1 MTATH
6 PTMEREISPRAES
19 LQAFIDQAVEK
30 LRRTGARGEVSP
42 DGLLFF
48 GSWNDSIPRLLIRDP
63 ILKPIEVRLWS
74 VMRTLVEPAG
84 PAAMPDYD
92 TLVAYCNVGSRS
104 TVSHALL
111 ILRITRWISLCARVR
126 DASGRYAGNVY
137 ALHDEPTT
145 LGDAMHL
152 DAGYVAFLR
161 EMTGH
166 RNVRVRRVA
175 QSVLDTIEEAIEEGQ
190 DVTRDTGLHVRVY
203 QRVSFF
209 GCVNDPVAGSGDAP
223 LAVSR
228 PHRAALKQRVQ
239 KMDSDRVQKTDS
251 VNPVQKMYSGN
262 ESEEKQSLK
271 DEVSKVYSV
280 SCSSSNNKKTTT
292 TKDDAPTLIWP
303 KRLSSGEQ
311 ALVCGYFTG
320 LDSALAQD
328 VLDELQGR
336 LQDGSANPVRNPVAW
351 LIASS
356 KRAGAGEFR
365 LTSLGL
371 GVRRAR
377 ARQAALDADETA
389 RASPS
394 PVTPDSAEVVVH
406 NALTQRVEALRM
418 RRGNRA
424 AGASE

>member
-1 MTATH
+1 MTGTH
-6 PTMEREISPRAES
+6 PTMERETSPRAKGLQVLS
-19 LQAFIDQAVEK
+19 LQAFIDQAVEQ
-30 LRRTGARGEVSP
+30 LRRSGGRGNTVP

-48 GSWNDSIPRLLIRDP
+48 GSWNDTIPRLLIRDP
-63 ILKPIEVRLWS
+63 ILKPIETRLWS
-74 VMRTLVEPAG
+74 VMRTLVEPAR
-84 PAAMPDYD
+84 PATMPDYD
-92 TLVAYCNVGSRS
+92 TLVAYCNVGSRT

-126 DASGRYAGNVY
+126 DDSGRYAGNVY

-161 EMTGH
+161 EMTKH

-175 QSVLDTIEEAIEEGQ
+175 QSVLDTIEEAVEEGR

-203 QRVSFF
+203 QRLSFF
-209 GCVNDPVAGSGDAP
+209 GCVNAPVDGSDDAP
-223 LAVSR
+223 LAVSG
-228 PHRAALKQRVQ
+228 PHRAELNHRVQ
-239 KMDSDRVQKTDS
+239 KMDSDQVQKMDSVSHSAKNQALNHRVQKMDS
-251 VNPVQKMYSGN
+251 A
-262 ESEEKQSLK
+262 
-271 DEVSKVYSV
+271 
-280 SCSSSNNKKTTT
+280 SCSSSNKHKRTTT

-303 KRLSSGEQ
+303 KHLPPGDR
-311 ALVCGYFTG
+311 ALVSGYFTE

-336 LQDGSANPVRNPVAW
+336 LRGGGANPIRNPVAW

-356 KRAGAGEFR
+356 KRAAAGEFQ

-377 ARQAALDADETA
+377 ARQAGLDAEDAKA
-389 RASPS
+389 RASPP
-394 PVTPDSAEVVVH
+394 PVTADSAEAVVN
-406 NALTQRVEALRM
+406 NAITRRLEALRM
-418 RRGNRA
+418 RRRNRA

>member
-6 PTMEREISPRAES
+6 PTMEREVSPRAES

-30 LRRTGARGEVSP
+30 LRRTGARGEAAP

-166 RNVRVRRVA
+166 RHVRVRRVA

-209 GCVNDPVAGSGDAP
+209 GCVNDPVDGSGDAP

-251 VNPVQKMYSGN
+251 VNPVQKVYSGN
-262 ESEEKQSLK
+262 ENIEKQSLK
-271 DEVSKVYSV
+271 DKVAKVYSV
-280 SCSSSNNKKTTT
+280 SCSSNNNKKTTT

-377 ARQAALDADETA
+377 ARQVALDAEDAKA
-389 RASPS
+389 RASPP
-394 PVTPDSAEVVVH
+394 PVTPDPAAVVH

>member
-6 PTMEREISPRAES
+6 RSMERDISARAEG
-19 LQAFIDQAVEK
+19 LQSFIDQAVEQ
-30 LRRTGARGEVSP
+30 LRRSAGRGGTTP

-63 ILKPIEVRLWS
+63 ILKPIETRLWS
-74 VMRTLVEPAG
+74 VMRTLVEPAV

-92 TLVAYCNVGSRS
+92 TLVAYCNVGSRT
-104 TVSHALL
+104 TVSQALL

-166 RNVRVRRVA
+166 RNVRVRRIA
-175 QSVLDTIEEAIEEGQ
+175 QSVLDTIEDAIDEGQ
-190 DVTRDTGLHVRVY
+190 DVTRDTGLHVRMY

-209 GCVNDPVAGSGDAP
+209 GSVNEPVHGSSATP
-223 LAVSR
+223 LAVSEPR
-228 PHRAALKQRVQ
+228 RAGLNHRVQKLDLDRVQKLDSDGETLEKQQLNIQVQ
-239 KMDSDRVQKTDS
+239 KMD
-251 VNPVQKMYSGN
+251 
-262 ESEEKQSLK
+262 
-271 DEVSKVYSV
+271 SV
-280 SCSSSNNKKTTT
+280 SCSSSNKHKETTT
-292 TKDDAPTLIWP
+292 TKDGASALIWP
-303 KRLSSGEQ
+303 KRLPPGDQMLVSGYL
-311 ALVCGYFTG
+311 AG

-336 LQDGSANPVRNPVAW
+336 LQNGGVNPIRNPVAW

-356 KRAGAGEFR
+356 KRAAAGEFQ

-377 ARQAALDADETA
+377 ARQAALDAEDA
-389 RASPS
+389 RASELPL
-394 PVTPDSAEVVVH
+394 PTTPNPAAVLH
-406 NALTQRVEALRM
+406 NALTERVEALRM
-418 RRGNRA
+418 RRRNPF

>member
-1 MTATH
+1 MTEAHT
-6 PTMEREISPRAES
+6 TMEREISPRAES
-19 LQAFIDQAVEK
+19 LQAFIQQAIEQ
-30 LRRTGARGEVSP
+30 LQRSGARGDAAP

-63 ILKPIEVRLWS
+63 ILKPIEARLWS

-84 PAAMPDYD
+84 PATMPDYD
-92 TLVAYCNVGSRS
+92 TLAVYCNVGSRS

-126 DASGRYAGNVY
+126 DDGGRYAGNVY

-152 DAGYVAFLR
+152 DASYVAFLR

-166 RNVRVRRVA
+166 RNARVRHLA

-209 GCVNDPVAGSGDAP
+209 GSISDPAGDSVDAP
-223 LAVSR
+223 LAVSGSR
-228 PHRAALKQRVQ
+228 RVALNHRVQ
-239 KMDSDRVQKTDS
+239 KVDLDRVQKTDS
-251 VNPVQKMYSGN
+251 VNQVQKVYSGN
-262 ESEEKQSLK
+262 ENEEKQSLNNQ
-271 DEVSKVYSV
+271 VQKVYSV

-292 TKDDAPTLIWP
+292 TKDVSPTLIWP

-311 ALVCGYFTG
+311 ALVSGYFTG

-356 KRAGAGEFR
+356 KRAAAGEFR

-377 ARQAALDADETA
+377 ARQAALDADEKA
-389 RASPS
+389 RASPP
-394 PVTPDSAEVVVH
+394 PVTPDSAAVVH
-406 NALTQRVEALRM
+406 NALTQRVEALRI
-418 RRGNRA
+418 RRRNRS

>member
-1 MTATH
+1 MTDAYS
-6 PTMEREISPRAES
+6 TMEREISPRAEG
-19 LQAFIDQAVEK
+19 LQAFIQQAIEQ
-30 LRRTGARGEVSP
+30 LQRSGARGDSAP

-84 PAAMPDYD
+84 PATMPDYD
-92 TLVAYCNVGSRS
+92 TLAVHCNVGSRS

-126 DASGRYAGNVY
+126 DDGGRYAGNVY

-152 DAGYVAFLR
+152 DASYVAFLR

-166 RNVRVRRVA
+166 RNARVRHLA

-209 GCVNDPVAGSGDAP
+209 GSISDPTRGSVDAP
-223 LAVSR
+223 LAVSGSR
-228 PHRAALKQRVQ
+228 RAALNHRVQ
-239 KMDSDRVQKTDS
+239 KVDLDRVQKTDS
-251 VNPVQKMYSGN
+251 VNQVQKVYSGN
-262 ESEEKQSLK
+262 ENKEKQSLNNR
-271 DEVSKVYSV
+271 VQKVYSV
-280 SCSSSNNKKTTT
+280 SCSSSSNKNTTT
-292 TKDDAPTLIWP
+292 TKDVSPTLIWP
-303 KRLSSGEQ
+303 NRLSSGEQ
-311 ALVCGYFTG
+311 ALVSGYFTG

-356 KRAGAGEFR
+356 KRAAAGEFR

-377 ARQAALDADETA
+377 ARQLALDAEDDKA
-389 RASPS
+389 RASPP
-394 PVTPDSAEVVVH
+394 PVTPDPAAVVH
-406 NALTQRVEALRM
+406 NALTQRVEALRI
-418 RRGNRA
+418 RRRNRS

>member
-1 MTATH
+1 
-6 PTMEREISPRAES
+6 
-19 LQAFIDQAVEK
+19 
-30 LRRTGARGEVSP
+30 
-42 DGLLFF
+42 
-48 GSWNDSIPRLLIRDP
+48 
-63 ILKPIEVRLWS
+63 
-74 VMRTLVEPAG
+74 
-84 PAAMPDYD
+84 MPDYD
-92 TLVAYCNVGSRS
+92 TLVSYCNVGSRT

-126 DASGRYAGNVY
+126 DDGGRYAGNVY

-161 EMTGH
+161 EMIRH

-175 QSVLDTIEEAIEEGQ
+175 QSVLDTIEEAVEKGQ

-203 QRVSFF
+203 QRLSFF
-209 GCVNDPVAGSGDAP
+209 GCMNTPVDGSGDAP
-223 LAVSR
+223 LAVSG
-228 PHRAALKQRVQ
+228 PHRAAVNHRVQ
-239 KMDSDRVQKTDS
+239 KMDSDQVQKMDSVSQSEKNQSLNRRVQKMD
-251 VNPVQKMYSGN
+251 
-262 ESEEKQSLK
+262 
-271 DEVSKVYSV
+271 SV
-280 SCSSSNNKKTTT
+280 SCSSSNKHKKTTT

-303 KRLSSGEQ
+303 KHLPPGDR
-311 ALVCGYFTG
+311 ALVSGYFTE

-336 LQDGSANPVRNPVAW
+336 LRAGGANPIRNPVAW

-356 KRAGAGEFR
+356 KRAAAGEFQ

-377 ARQAALDADETA
+377 ARQVALDAEDA
-389 RASPS
+389 KVRASPP
-394 PVTPDSAEVVVH
+394 PVTADSAEVVVN
-406 NALTQRVEALRM
+406 NAITRRLEALRM
-418 RRGNRA
+418 RRRNRA